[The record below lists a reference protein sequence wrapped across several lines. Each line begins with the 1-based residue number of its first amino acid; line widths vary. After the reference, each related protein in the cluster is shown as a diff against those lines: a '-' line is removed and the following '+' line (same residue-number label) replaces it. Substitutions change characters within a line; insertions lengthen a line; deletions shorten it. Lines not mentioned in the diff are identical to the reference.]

1 MAERGQISGGI
12 LEGPL
17 TVDQAVSS
25 KAAGIAGIRSA
36 VVGQAD
42 ILLAPDLESG
52 NMIAKQLSL
61 LADALSAGI
70 VLGAQV
76 PIALTGRG
84 DDWYSWL
91 ASAAMV
97 QIVAH
102 MYRKVAGDGRF
113 TLLSA

>member
-1 MAERGQISGGI
+1 MAERGQIYGGI
-12 LEGPL
+12 LDGPL
-17 TVDQAVSS
+17 TVDQAVSP
-25 KAAGIAGIRSA
+25 KVAGLTGIRSA

-52 NMIAKQLSL
+52 HMIAKQLSP

-84 DDWYSWL
+84 DDRYSWL

-97 QIVAH
+97 QIVAY
-102 MYRKVAGDGRF
+102 MYRRAAGDSRF
-113 TLLSA
+113 SPP

>member
-17 TVDQAVSS
+17 TVDQAVSP
-25 KAAGIAGIRSA
+25 KAAGIVGIRSA

-52 NMIAKQLSL
+52 NMIARQLSL

-76 PIALTGRG
+76 PIALTGQG
-84 DDWYSWL
+84 DDRHSWL

-102 MYRKVAGDGRF
+102 MYRKAAADSRV
-113 TLLSA
+113 SPP